1 MIISRRSFL
10 AGAASF
16 AFGGWRIFAA
26 PPGWKPPRKPN
37 LVFGVLSDSH
47 LRTDWTG
54 NGLRWTDRYFI
65 SALKYFRDNG
75 ADAVVHCGDFADRG
89 QVREMEFHA
98 EAWNRVFPDGLLP
111 DGRKI
116 EKLFVTGNHDVAGW
130 QYGIGFRVEKIYPDP
145 EERAKHLLSTD
156 MAGHWERIWG
166 EKFEPVWHK
175 EVKGYHFFGRNWGV
189 DDSGADVVFENG
201 DKPFFLLSHEFGQMP
216 GEGAFRNAVGF
227 FGHWHQSAVNW
238 NEIFFQNGRPYPQ
251 IQVPSC
257 APFGCGGMGADAWIS
272 KATLQGKDKAG
283 ASMQGYLV
291 KVYNDMMVVERREFS
306 QNASLGADWVMPLFE
321 RKVENVKRKVG
332 GEGRAHPFS
341 KEELKKVIGEP
352 QFRKGAKLIV
362 ECCQCEN
369 VAKSIVANN
378 QLEIGTGNGNN
389 SIMAT
394 LNIKIPLADGNR
406 DSRVYA
412 YEVAVAGD
420 EGTQKLLKAVYARG
434 CNMGIGYE
442 IDGGLT
448 TIEIP
453 KSELPH
459 GTKLTISA
467 RPLSSLGTS
476 GKPIATTFKV

>member
-1 MIISRRSFL
+1 
-10 AGAASF
+10 
-16 AFGGWRIFAA
+16 
-26 PPGWKPPRKPN
+26 
-37 LVFGVLSDSH
+37 
-47 LRTDWTG
+47 
-54 NGLRWTDRYFI
+54 
-65 SALKYFRDNG
+65 
-75 ADAVVHCGDFADRG
+75 
-89 QVREMEFHA
+89 
-98 EAWNRVFPDGLLP
+98 
-111 DGRKI
+111 
-116 EKLFVTGNHDVAGW
+116 
-130 QYGIGFRVEKIYPDP
+130 
-145 EERAKHLLSTD
+145 
-156 MAGHWERIWG
+156 
-166 EKFEPVWHK
+166 
-175 EVKGYHFFGRNWGV
+175 
-189 DDSGADVVFENG
+189 
-201 DKPFFLLSHEFGQMP
+201 
-216 GEGAFRNAVGF
+216 
-227 FGHWHQSAVNW
+227 
-238 NEIFFQNGRPYPQ
+238 
-251 IQVPSC
+251 
-257 APFGCGGMGADAWIS
+257 
-272 KATLQGKDKAG
+272 
-283 ASMQGYLV
+283 MQGYLV

-453 KSELPH
+453 KSELPP